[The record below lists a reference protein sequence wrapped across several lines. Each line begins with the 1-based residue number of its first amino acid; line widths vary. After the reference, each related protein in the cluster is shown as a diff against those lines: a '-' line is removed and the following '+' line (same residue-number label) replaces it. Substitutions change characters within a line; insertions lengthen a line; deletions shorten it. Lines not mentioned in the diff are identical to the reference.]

1 MPTVF
6 WKQPTVFNL
15 SHEEK
20 IILRY
25 LAEVPTNISRLSKR
39 TELHTDSRLG
49 RWAVRNK
56 IEKTKNKLGL
66 VRLGYVI
73 IKNDK
78 KRHGNKQEK
87 IIHLTLKGLL
97 AVIEA
102 GMKLEDT
109 YVFKTY
115 FEFISKKIQDK
126 NILLIVENYI
136 KNQISFFLL
145 FHKLIGQQLIIVPY
159 IVINYREFCEKS
171 WDHQIS
177 DIPLNHLDEKSQS
190 LLETTLAR
198 YLKSSRNLIKVEK
211 SINVPIKMRLYD
223 RFDLTRVVQEKNQTE
238 SIKPFSTTQ
247 ISLKKVLHEWYVFII
262 EIALGYEPNA
272 DFLTSYPIEPA
283 SEEDIVM
290 LN

>member
-25 LAEVPTNISRLSKR
+25 LAEVPRNISRLSKR

-49 RWAVRNK
+49 RWAVRDK
-56 IEKTKNKLGL
+56 IEGTKNKLGL

-73 IKNDK
+73 IKNGK

-190 LLETTLAR
+190 LHRARRLAMSR
-198 YLKSSRNLIKVEK
+198 AFSSE
-211 SINVPIKMRLYD
+211 
-223 RFDLTRVVQEKNQTE
+223 QTE
-238 SIKPFSTTQ
+238 FEGWLPVT
-247 ISLKKVLHEWYVFII
+247 VFCSRAPREQARSHKRQTVEVGPLAI
-262 EIALGYEPNA
+262 
-272 DFLTSYPIEPA
+272 
-283 SEEDIVM
+283 
-290 LN
+290 